1 MNEITWTRI
10 KLGLVFLISNILLF
24 YKEALNLNIILYLLI
39 IGYIF
44 VKQKFFTYISWLKP
58 LFIALVIVFIIQL
71 LTFNGLGFTREGLI
85 LGFLSSLRI
94 LSLSSLIFL
103 LIYTTQF
110 NLIIKALSFF
120 PQKISFVLSLSL
132 GMIPQLAKEI
142 KQVSVAQQ
150 ARGHRINWNIF
161 KSYLPLILPLLTKS
175 FIRSEQIAISLQAR
189 GFKLIKK

>member
-24 YKEALNLNIILYLLI
+24 YKEALYLNILFYLLI

-44 VKQKFFTYISWLKP
+44 VKQKFFIYIFWLKP
-58 LFIALVIVFIIQL
+58 LFTVIIIVFIIQL
-71 LTFNGLGFTREGLI
+71 LTFNGLI

-103 LIYTTQF
+103 LIYTTQL

-120 PQKISFVLSLSL
+120 PQKISYVLSLSL
-132 GMIPQLAKEI
+132 GMIPQLAKEL
-142 KQVSVAQQ
+142 KQVSIAQQ
-150 ARGHRINWNIF
+150 TRGHRMSWNIF
-161 KSYLPLILPLLTKS
+161 KSYLPLLLPLLTKS